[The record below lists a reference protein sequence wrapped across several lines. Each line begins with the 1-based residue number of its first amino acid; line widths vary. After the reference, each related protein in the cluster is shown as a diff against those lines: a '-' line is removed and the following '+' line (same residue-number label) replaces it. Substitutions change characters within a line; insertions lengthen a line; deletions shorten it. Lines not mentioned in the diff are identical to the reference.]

1 MYKMATRYS
10 QLNIDIHTLKQKTG
24 VTDTQLDQTIE
35 QEQLWSLAGLLGS
48 YDKFVRKP
56 GFDLNNADI
65 ADLETIASKRNG
77 NQLAMYEAL
86 RKWENVIRDFTYRSL
101 LEILLSLRE
110 GALADQVC
118 RTCELLINS
127 YNLCFH
133 HFLCSSHPDTSQ

>member
-1 MYKMATRYS
+1 MATRSRHDS
-10 QLNIDIHTLKQKTG
+10 QLNIDIDILKQKTG
-24 VTDTQLDQTIE
+24 VTDTQLDQRIE
-35 QEQLWSLAGLLGS
+35 HEQLWSLAGLLGS

-77 NQLAMYEAL
+77 NQLAMCEAL

-101 LEILLSLRE
+101 LEILIRRRE

-118 RTCELLINS
+118 KTCELL
-127 YNLCFH
+127 YK
-133 HFLCSSHPDTSQ
+133 